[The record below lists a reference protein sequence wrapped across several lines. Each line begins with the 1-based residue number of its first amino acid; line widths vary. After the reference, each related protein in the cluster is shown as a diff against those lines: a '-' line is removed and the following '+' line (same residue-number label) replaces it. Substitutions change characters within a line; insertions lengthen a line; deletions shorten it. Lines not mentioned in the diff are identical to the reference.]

1 MNKEYQIKMFLYL
14 YINKETI
21 KHKTMKAFEVKT
33 WLSENREVVIAKY
46 NKLTAE
52 RFFNGISLKDF
63 MVAIMIEM
71 SNSNP
76 KDEKK
81 ATISLTSIMASVYV
95 RNSSLQVVNDLDKKA
110 ANKYKG
116 TAYMAMV

>member
-1 MNKEYQIKMFLYL
+1 
-14 YINKETI
+14 
-21 KHKTMKAFEVKT
+21 MKAFEVKT